1 MKFQNI
7 LFQLLKIEFLIENFM
22 VEKESII
29 LSIEELLKLTALSV
43 SDTKGKLRKQ
53 FGSNAKSMRTRP
65 FCSTTFLLHTQED
78 SIYCRE

>member
-29 LSIEELLKLTALSV
+29 LSIEELLKLTALSIR
-43 SDTKGKLRKQ
+43 DAKG
-53 FGSNAKSMRTRP
+53 M
-65 FCSTTFLLHTQED
+65 
-78 SIYCRE
+78 